1 MVGSMTNLVNE
12 VLQAA
17 VGNLFRDKLG
27 GMQAISFIE
36 TRQKVQEE
44 AMDHISKQLLQ
55 YEVETKGVYIQD
67 VILPPDM
74 VKVLTERE
82 IANQEVETYK
92 KKKVSQDQRLE
103 AEAAT
108 GRADMQKDL
117 AKSEIGITIKT
128 NNADARVQEA
138 RGEAEFTQKTGEA
151 QAAVI
156 RAQGLAK
163 AEGFKAQNE
172 AIGSTGTTLVNV
184 ATVLADKQVQLMPQ
198 VLVSGGGGSI
208 EGLAAT
214 LIQHFSGNPLAK
226 KSEKANQ

>member
-1 MVGSMTNLVNE
+1 
-12 VLQAA
+12 
-17 VGNLFRDKLG
+17 
-27 GMQAISFIE
+27 
-36 TRQKVQEE
+36 
-44 AMDHISKQLLQ
+44 
-55 YEVETKGVYIQD
+55 VYIQD

-198 VLVSGGGGSI
+198 VLVAGGGGSF

-214 LIQHFSGNPLAK
+214 LIQHFSGNPSAK
-226 KSEKANQ
+226 KSEIAKVGK